1 MIRTMVDTTFLP
13 PADIDE
19 ENASST
25 EFAIWKADIK
35 LCMEK
40 REWYVENKC
49 TLYSVIWSQCSEAM
63 QAKIKAV
70 TGYQTMN
77 EDANSLSLLNKIK
90 GIAYKFE
97 SQKNIY
103 VAINLAKKSF
113 FSTQQAQ
120 NETNAAFMTRF
131 KDSLAVIEHYGG
143 NIGDDDALVK
153 EELKNMTAVLPKAP
167 TADQL
172 ATCTAR
178 AKNKSNAIFFP
189 CCADPGPY
197 ALLTTDLE
205 NQFTRGNDQYP
216 DTSTDAYIVLVS
228 YKKPATGNTKNRET
242 NSTTSSGVTPELT
255 TDTVPQTELAFVQTT
270 PSPPIEEVKCYN
282 CNTMG
287 HYASSFNAPS
297 RKTTTGVQ
305 FLQSTEEELD
315 GDDPTLWERAGIAN
329 L

>member
-19 ENASST
+19 ENASSN

-103 VAINLAKKSF
+103 V
-113 FSTQQAQ
+113 
-120 NETNAAFMTRF
+120 
-131 KDSLAVIEHYGG
+131 
-143 NIGDDDALVK
+143 LVK

-216 DTSTDAYIVLVS
+216 DTITDAYNLLVS

>member
-49 TLYSVIWSQCSEAM
+49 TLYSVIWSQCPEAM

-77 EDANSLSLLNKIK
+77 EDANSLSC
-90 GIAYKFE
+90 
-97 SQKNIY
+97 
-103 VAINLAKKSF
+103 
-113 FSTQQAQ
+113 
-120 NETNAAFMTRF
+120 F

-216 DTSTDAYIVLVS
+216 DTITDAYNLLVR

-255 TDTVPQTELAFVQTT
+255 TDAVPQTELAFVQTT

-305 FLQSTEEELD
+305 FLQNTEEELD